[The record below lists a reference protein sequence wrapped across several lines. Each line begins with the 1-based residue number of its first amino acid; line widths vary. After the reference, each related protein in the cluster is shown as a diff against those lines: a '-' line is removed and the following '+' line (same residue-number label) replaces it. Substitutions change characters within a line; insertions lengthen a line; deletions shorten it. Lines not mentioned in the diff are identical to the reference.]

1 MLTSQTNE
9 NVLIACADLMLKLF
23 LIVFNVLTV
32 PLSFTE
38 DIRPAELEMILSNF
52 DQTIEA
58 VEKKRKAL
66 STTAHLKHPT
76 KAAVAAKRKTL
87 AGAGAGASTA
97 SDEAEA
103 EFREAQ
109 EINAILQE
117 FDELKAME

>member
-1 MLTSQTNE
+1 M
-9 NVLIACADLMLKLF
+9 LIACADLMLKLF
-23 LIVFNVLTV
+23 LIVFNVLTI

-52 DQTIEA
+52 DQTIAA
-58 VEKKRKAL
+58 VEKKRKTL
-66 STTAHLKHPT
+66 STTAHLKRPT
-76 KAAVAAKRKTL
+76 KAAVAAKSKTL
-87 AGAGAGASTA
+87 AGAVSTA
-97 SDEAEA
+97 SEEAEA

>member
-1 MLTSQTNE
+1 M
-9 NVLIACADLMLKLF
+9 LIACANLMLKLF

-32 PLSFTE
+32 LLSFTE

-52 DQTIEA
+52 DQTIAA
-58 VEKKRKAL
+58 VDKKRKAL
-66 STTAHLKHPT
+66 LTTAHLKRPT
-76 KAAVAAKRKTL
+76 KAAVAAKSKTL
-87 AGAGAGASTA
+87 AGAGVSTA
-97 SDEAEA
+97 SEEAEA